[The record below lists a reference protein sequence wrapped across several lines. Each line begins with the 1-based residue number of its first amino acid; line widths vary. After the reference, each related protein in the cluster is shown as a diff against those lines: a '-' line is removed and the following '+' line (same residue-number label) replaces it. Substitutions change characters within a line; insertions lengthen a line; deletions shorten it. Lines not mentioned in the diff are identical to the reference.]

1 MLIPGFLVLLFNNY
15 LPMFGVIVAFKNLKF
30 TSSNFIM
37 NLLTSEWIGFKN
49 FEFFMKTKDA
59 FTITKHTILYNL
71 VFISMNLVTAI
82 AAAIGLNEL
91 RNRLMSKLYQT
102 VMLLPNF
109 LSWVIG
115 GLLAFAFLSTEH
127 GFVNKA
133 ILLPLGFEPVPW
145 YSEPKYWP
153 FILPM
158 VNIWKHLGYN
168 TIVYL
173 ATITNID
180 TQLYESAV
188 MDGAGKWRQ
197 TLHITIPMLVPMM
210 IILTIL
216 QIGRIFNADFGLFFQ
231 ITRNAGA
238 LYETT
243 SVIDTYAY
251 NALQVMGDIG
261 MSSALGLYQA
271 VVGFILVLL
280 SNLAVKKI
288 DRDSALF

>member
-1 MLIPGFLVLLFNNY
+1 
-15 LPMFGVIVAFKNLKF
+15 MFGVIVAFKNLKF
-30 TSSNFIM
+30 TSNNFII
-37 NLLTSEWIGFKN
+37 NLLTSEWVGFKN
-49 FEFFMKTKDA
+49 FEFFLKTKDA
-59 FTITKHTILYNL
+59 FTITSHTILYNL
-71 VFISMNLVTAI
+71 VFIVMNLVAAI
-82 AAAIGLNEL
+82 VAAIGLNEL
-91 RNRLMSKLYQT
+91 RNRLFSKFYQT
-102 VMLLPNF
+102 VMLLPHF

-127 GFVNKA
+127 GFINKS
-133 ILLPLGFEPVPW
+133 ILMPLGLDPIGW
-145 YSEPKYWP
+145 YSEPRYWP
-153 FILPM
+153 VILPI
-158 VNIWKHLGYN
+158 VNMWKHLGYN
-168 TIVYL
+168 TVVYL
-173 ATITNID
+173 ASITNID

-188 MDGAGKWRQ
+188 MDGAGKWKQ
-197 TLHITIPMLVPMM
+197 TWHITIPMLIPMM

-271 VVGFILVLL
+271 VVGFTLVLL
-280 SNLAVKKI
+280 SNLAVRKI
-288 DRDSALF
+288 ERDSALF